1 MHADNTPSVSCE
13 LKVVCVAHLLG
24 SAAVSHQELPL
35 CAIFN
40 RSYGVSTDWHGDTA
54 TRRHSVDAAA
64 GHYNECPTHDDS
76 SRLGFELTRR
86 PRRAARMH
94 TAGPGILDASPRDA
108 VEVISAVKSAKSAK
122 DGPTYAPPTSEIHG
136 LHKVHNKHPRGLT
149 TVRGNPRLQPHF
161 SMVQSPARHPTPQT
175 IMPSCSG
182 TEPCT
187 PSHKVP
193 AVARC
198 RVGSSPGHRA
208 SLEGPPSSALGDPP
222 LGSPVGLEP
231 GRAKS
236 ARHSACRPA
245 SSVFPDA
252 GKLRPD
258 DNIWYHRTITLPSV
272 FENMAFQ

>member
-1 MHADNTPSVSCE
+1 MGLAPT
-13 LKVVCVAHLLG
+13 G
-24 SAAVSHQELPL
+24 
-35 CAIFN
+35 
-40 RSYGVSTDWHGDTA
+40 TA
-54 TRRHSVDAAA
+54 TQRHNVDAAA

-76 SRLGFELTRR
+76 GRSGLELTRR

-94 TAGPGILDASPRDA
+94 TAGPGILDASPRDT

-149 TVRGNPRLQPHF
+149 TVRGNPHLQPHF
-161 SMVQSPARHPTPQT
+161 STVQSPARHPTPR
-175 IMPSCSG
+175 PLC
-182 TEPCT
+182 
-187 PSHKVP
+187 
-193 AVARC
+193 
-198 RVGSSPGHRA
+198 HRA
-208 SLEGPPSSALGDPP
+208 VGPSLVPPRTRFLPWLGVAWDRPRGIGLRSKGPRRRHWGTHRWVP
-222 LGSPVGLEP
+222 PVGLEP